1 MFALDGDRD
10 GNTLVAT
17 DESLRNFHGGEILIR
32 VVQNNTRQE
41 KASDNEKNEKLSALK
56 AIRGV
61 LGLNKPLTIADI
73 RAERLGL

>member
-1 MFALDGDRD
+1 MFALDGYID

-41 KASDNEKNEKLSALK
+41 KLPEKEKNEKLSALK

-61 LGLNKPLTIADI
+61 LGQNKPLTIADI
-73 RAERLGL
+73 RSERLGL

>member
-1 MFALDGDRD
+1 MFALDGYID

-61 LGLNKPLTIADI
+61 LGQNKPLTIADI
-73 RAERLGL
+73 RSERLGL

>member
-1 MFALDGDRD
+1 MFALDGYID

-32 VVQNNTRQE
+32 VVQNNAQAKE
-41 KASDNEKNEKLSALK
+41 SPDNGENEKLSALK

-61 LGLNKPLTIADI
+61 LGQNKPLTIADI